1 MISETKIEPESQN
14 RKTLTTV
21 PESQNRK
28 TLTVVFV
35 ALYRYQNFAIR
46 ILHSILENIK
56 GVKTHTIFFKHVDT
70 NTFDPPSEKEM
81 ELFAETISEL
91 KPDLV

>member
-14 RKTLTTV
+14 RKTLTAV

-28 TLTVVFV
+28 TLTVVLV

-56 GVKTHTIFFKHVDT
+56 GDGLVKTQTAPFADRLRCWGVPAGKSRNWFKIQEHR
-70 NTFDPPSEKEM
+70 S
-81 ELFAETISEL
+81 
-91 KPDLV
+91 

>member
-14 RKTLTTV
+14 RKTLTAV

-28 TLTVVFV
+28 TLTVVLV

-46 ILHSILENIK
+46 ILHSI
-56 GVKTHTIFFKHVDT
+56 
-70 NTFDPPSEKEM
+70 
-81 ELFAETISEL
+81 
-91 KPDLV
+91 

>member
-14 RKTLTTV
+14 RKTLT
-21 PESQNRK
+21 
-28 TLTVVFV
+28 VVLV

-56 GVKTHTIFFKHVDT
+56 GVKTHTIFLSMLIQILLTLHQRK
-70 NTFDPPSEKEM
+70 KWRC
-81 ELFAETISEL
+81 LL
-91 KPDLV
+91 KPYLN